1 MGLLVK
7 PKILIQQPSKDNLS
21 KEQPRELIRRLLFLY
36 EQPLIKKCRLQN
48 LVYLHH

>member
-7 PKILIQQPSKDNLS
+7 PKILIQQHSKDNLS
-21 KEQPRELIRRLLFLY
+21 KEQPRELPRRLLFLY